1 MLIEFNLANRPKLDE
16 IERLAK
22 EQIPDLVS
30 ESDGFESMCGDS
42 VCDSFH
48 SSDED
53 SDEEKKQDLGNDPD
67 EFETVVKKR
76 R

>member
-1 MLIEFNLANRPKLDE
+1 
-16 IERLAK
+16 
-22 EQIPDLVS
+22 
-30 ESDGFESMCGDS
+30 MCGDS